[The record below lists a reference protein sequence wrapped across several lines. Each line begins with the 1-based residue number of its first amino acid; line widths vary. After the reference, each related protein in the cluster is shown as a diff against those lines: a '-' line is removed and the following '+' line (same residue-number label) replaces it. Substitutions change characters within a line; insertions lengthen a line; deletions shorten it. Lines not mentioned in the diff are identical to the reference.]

1 MNIHP
6 QAIIGEG
13 VEMHGD
19 GIEIHAYA
27 VITAPC
33 TIHGPVYIG
42 PHAVIGAPPQ
52 HHGSYPSPI
61 EAPRR
66 AAGVIIEAGAIIR
79 EFVTIHQ
86 GCVTPTRI
94 GAAAMLMAGCHIAHD
109 CIIGKGVTL
118 GSFSILGGFTQ
129 IGDGATFGQ
138 GVVTH
143 PWKMIGEGAMV
154 GLNSSVIEDVLPYA
168 KVAGSPARL
177 LGSNTHRDASLPAD
191 YESAAL
197 GTEVWDEW
205 GRMGQQR
212 ILNRMAWRDA

>member
-6 QAIIGEG
+6 LACVDND
-13 VEMHGD
+13 VEFHGD
-19 GIEIHAYA
+19 DIIVHAFA

-33 TIHGPVYIG
+33 TIHGPAYIG

-61 EAPRR
+61 SGPRR
-66 AAGVIIEAGAIIR
+66 AAGVIIEAGATIR

-86 GCVTPTRI
+86 GCVTPTRV
-94 GAAAMLMAGCHIAHD
+94 GADTMLMAGCHVAHD
-109 CIIGKGVTL
+109 CNIGKNVTL

-129 IGDGATFGQ
+129 IGDHATFGQ

-154 GLNSSVIEDVLPYA
+154 GLNSSVIEDVLPFA
-168 KVAGSPARL
+168 KVAGSPTRL
-177 LGSNTHRDASLPAD
+177 LGTNTHQDASLPTD

-205 GRMGQQR
+205 SRMGRQR
-212 ILNRMAWRDA
+212 ILNRLAWRDA